1 MQHLLEKAILIALTA
16 HKGQVDKGG
25 NPYIL
30 HPLRLMHSVNTIEE
44 KIVAILHDVVEDSSI
59 TTLDLK
65 KKGFPKPVIDAI
77 TLLTK
82 KDNQLYDKYILAIK
96 ENPLATVIK
105 LADLRD
111 NLDNRRLKKITD
123 NDKKRIARYKW
134 AVKTLTN

>member
-65 KKGFPKPVIDAI
+65 KKRFPKPIIDAI

-82 KDNQLYDKYILAIK
+82 KDNQSYDKYILTIK

-111 NLDNRRLKKITD
+111 NLDNRRLKIITD